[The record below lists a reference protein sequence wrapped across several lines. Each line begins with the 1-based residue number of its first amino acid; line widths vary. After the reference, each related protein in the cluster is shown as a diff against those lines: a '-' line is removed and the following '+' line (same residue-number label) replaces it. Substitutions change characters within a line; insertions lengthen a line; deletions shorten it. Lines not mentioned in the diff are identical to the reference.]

1 MHKIND
7 DYEDTI
13 ETVFKNHHGEIVR
26 KSLREIAKPNG
37 RTPIWFCEITKEKQN
52 ETQKQV
58 GVRQLAF
65 AKWKRT
71 FAEE

>member
-1 MHKIND
+1 M
-7 DYEDTI
+7 
-13 ETVFKNHHGEIVR
+13 G
-26 KSLREIAKPNG
+26 G
-37 RTPIWFCEITKEKQN
+37 RPFGFASPPIWFCEITKEKQN